1 MRIFIKGCKRWNILK
16 VQCYWKKRIVE
27 RSVSCVVGNFTLT
40 LYFQNK
46 STKAIETKAGVL
58 EKTPRLNTNAIFD
71 SYNLY
76 SWTNHSTKS
85 NFLLLESNVC
95 FVIIYWRWIFNR
107 SINSTDPMI
116 KGRLVCQSG
125 PRELYWERSEL
136 QINDIFFLVQ

>member
-1 MRIFIKGCKRWNILK
+1 MLLK
-16 VQCYWKKRIVE
+16 ETSSREI
-27 RSVSCVVGNFTLT
+27 CVVGNFTLT
-40 LYFQNK
+40 LSIENK
-46 STKAIETKAGVL
+46 STKVKEPKAGVL
-58 EKTPRLNTNAIFD
+58 EQTPRLNTNAIFD

-76 SWTNHSTKS
+76 SLTIHSIKC

-125 PRELYWERSEL
+125 PREL
-136 QINDIFFLVQ
+136 

>member
-1 MRIFIKGCKRWNILK
+1 MEYTKSTMLLK
-16 VQCYWKKRIVE
+16 ETNSREI
-27 RSVSCVVGNFTLT
+27 CVVGNFTLT
-40 LYFQNK
+40 LSIQKK

-116 KGRLVCQSG
+116 KGRLVCQSW